1 MKKRRGKMEEV
12 IKKRLFHCLRAG
24 REREKRKVRFDFDSE
39 LWFWWKVAGRG
50 GTSHSGRPGAMLWF
64 GVKKGVKFSGLAEAG
79 L

>member
-1 MKKRRGKMEEV
+1 MEEV

-50 GTSHSGRPGAMLWF
+50 GHFSLWTAW
-64 GVKKGVKFSGLAEAG
+64 GHALVRC
-79 L
+79 